1 MAHMFRFYVP
11 PETPGILEVQLPESE
26 AHHALHVARLSAGDS
41 VVLFDGRG
49 REMDGE
55 VKRTTRHDVF
65 VAVQQM
71 RQVPAPAR
79 RLTIAQAWLHRD
91 KSVEALIQH
100 GTELGVSRFVFFR
113 GGHSERAPKF
123 SDKWPRAAIET
134 CKQCGRLW
142 LPEFEVMDDL
152 ESVLDAASGAV
163 LIATKNAAPVAVRE
177 AVRGD
182 DAWLV
187 VGPEGDFTD
196 AELRGALAR
205 GARPI
210 SLGDATYRAE
220 VAAGLAAALILY
232 ELGELGPVGG
242 APSGQ

>member
-79 RLTIAQAWLHRD
+79 RLTIGQA
-91 KSVEALIQH
+91 
-100 GTELGVSRFVFFR
+100 
-113 GGHSERAPKF
+113 
-123 SDKWPRAAIET
+123 
-134 CKQCGRLW
+134 
-142 LPEFEVMDDL
+142 
-152 ESVLDAASGAV
+152 
-163 LIATKNAAPVAVRE
+163 
-177 AVRGD
+177 
-182 DAWLV
+182 
-187 VGPEGDFTD
+187 
-196 AELRGALAR
+196 
-205 GARPI
+205 
-210 SLGDATYRAE
+210 
-220 VAAGLAAALILY
+220 
-232 ELGELGPVGG
+232 
-242 APSGQ
+242 